1 MMPSRSTSQ
10 MRRCAAPPLRTE
22 SSLTLRWREPDSN
35 HRSRSCERL
44 FWALPI
50 GDGGTKNGA
59 TYRFRSETATLAS
72 LHPQGALGIAAVPN
86 VAAVIAWVRS
96 AAEPVAVAELVDR
109 RRAVGR
115 ADRQPAEGRLQW
127 FQQLLAQLATSSD
140 CQVRSVRDVWDAME
154 VGDLTVQEI
163 AHEER

>member
-1 MMPSRSTSQ
+1 MDPPGKR
-10 MRRCAAPPLRTE
+10 APIRTVAVAVG
-22 SSLTLRWREPDSN
+22 EPWHDN
-35 HRSRSCERL
+35 GRHRSHS
-44 FWALPI
+44 A
-50 GDGGTKNGA
+50 
-59 TYRFRSETATLAS
+59 
-72 LHPQGALGIAAVPN
+72 HGIATVPN